1 MLPARVPQTGH
12 KELSRHELVLF
23 KELKPDLI
31 RREVL
36 DEWVLLR
43 NLPLQEC
50 CPALFAEEKC
60 FIIFLLEHRAF

>member
-12 KELSRHELVLF
+12 KKLSRHELILF
-23 KELKPDLI
+23 KEIEPDLL

-50 CPALFAEEKC
+50 CPALFAEEKRV
-60 FIIFLLEHRAF
+60 IVFLLEHRAF